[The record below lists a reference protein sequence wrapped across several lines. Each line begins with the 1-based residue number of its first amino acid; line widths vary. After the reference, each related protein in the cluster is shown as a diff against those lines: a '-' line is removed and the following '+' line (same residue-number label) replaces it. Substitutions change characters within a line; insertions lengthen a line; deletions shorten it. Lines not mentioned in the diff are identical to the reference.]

1 VWTRRSWQIAGIVPE
16 LPEVEVA
23 ARNLRRW
30 AEGREIVAVRTDPR
44 ATRIFRP
51 GTPATLQQL
60 VGTRLE
66 TVRRVGKNL
75 LLTLRDPHDGR
86 HRRPR
91 RPESTAK
98 LSTKASTKST
108 ASPGASM
115 PVGIWSHLGMTGKW
129 VRRLAGAPSPP
140 YARLD
145 LTLED
150 GARLHYVDPRM
161 FGRLRWVPAAD
172 FDALPEIRSLGP
184 DPLVDGVDPRR
195 LGERLARSKLPIKVA
210 LLDQTL
216 LAGVGNIQASEAL
229 FRARLDPRRPAARLS
244 RAELGR
250 LGRAIVDS
258 IAFTLASFGEAGSDG
273 GDADIQYVEEDR
285 ADNPFLVYGR
295 AGEPCPRSRRATIV
309 RLVQAQ
315 RATFFC
321 PHCQR

>member
-1 VWTRRSWQIAGIVPE
+1 MPE

-30 AEGREIVAVRTDPR
+30 AEGREIVAVRTYPR

-51 GTPATLQQL
+51 GNPATLRHL

-75 LLTLRDPHDGR
+75 LLTLRAPPEAKPEAKSR
-86 HRRPR
+86 TRSPARP
-91 RPESTAK
+91 A
-98 LSTKASTKST
+98 
-108 ASPGASM
+108 ASPGASSA
-115 PVGIWSHLGMTGKW
+115 VGVWSHLGMTGKW
-129 VRRLAGAPSPP
+129 VRRLPGAPSPP
-140 YARLD
+140 FARLD
-145 LTLED
+145 LTLDD

-172 FDALPEIRSLGP
+172 FDALPELRSLGP

-195 LGERLARSKLPIKVA
+195 LGERLSRSKLPIKVA
-210 LLDQTL
+210 LLDQTV

-273 GDADIQYVEEDR
+273 GDADIHYVEEDR

-295 AGEPCPRSRRATIV
+295 DGEPCPRSRRATIV